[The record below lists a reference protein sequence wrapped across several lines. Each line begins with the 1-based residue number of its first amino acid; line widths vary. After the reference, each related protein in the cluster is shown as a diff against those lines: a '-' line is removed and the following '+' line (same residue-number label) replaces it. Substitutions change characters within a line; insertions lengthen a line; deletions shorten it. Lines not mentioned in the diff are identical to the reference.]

1 MRWKLE
7 KGIHDS
13 IKELIKTNKYGGG
26 NTNNFLSL
34 LIAATVQEENAIGT
48 EEVID
53 ECKTFYF
60 AGKETTAN
68 LLTWAIVLLAKHRQ
82 SKAREQVYQVCG
94 DSPPHPNNINALKD
108 CKFLLIQIIY
118 IYIIE
123 LMFSSFSWEGDYDF
137 ERNNAAIPTS
147 SRDGKKNN
155 EEH

>member
-13 IKELIKTNKYGGG
+13 IKELIKTNKYGGGG

-118 IYIIE
+118 IYYRINVFFFF
-123 LMFSSFSWEGDYDF
+123 LA
-137 ERNNAAIPTS
+137 R
-147 SRDGKKNN
+147 
-155 EEH
+155 